1 MKFTFTRS
9 DLDDT
14 GISAVTVC
22 IFRSDLIEHF
32 LWHIDGLGVFLASCC
47 FGRNLCY
54 RIEEACHLTS
64 SVKSGRKIFFD
75 LFLNFIVYGN
85 FFAVFYFFHTFA
97 ISIFASY
104 FSSNGN
110 GLKVIFLFYSQCD
123 HAFSDLADLFRFG
136 LSGNDFSVIQ
146 KVGYLV
152 S

>member
-1 MKFTFTRS
+1 M
-9 DLDDT
+9 
-14 GISAVTVC
+14 
-22 IFRSDLIEHF
+22 
-32 LWHIDGLGVFLASCC
+32 
-47 FGRNLCY
+47 
-54 RIEEACHLTS
+54 
-64 SVKSGRKIFFD
+64 KSGRKIFFD

-123 HAFSDLADLFRFG
+123 HAFSDLTDLFCFG